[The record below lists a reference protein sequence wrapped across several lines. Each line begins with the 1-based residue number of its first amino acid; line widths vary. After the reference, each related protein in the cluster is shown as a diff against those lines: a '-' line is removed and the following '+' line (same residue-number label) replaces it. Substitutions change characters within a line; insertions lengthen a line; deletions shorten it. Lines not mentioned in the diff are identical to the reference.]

1 MLIRAAVFEHSTRC
15 NQPTWTD
22 VWRRGWRDRRP
33 FETRDI
39 CLTTSFQASSR
50 ARGGECSIASF
61 LHGDTVILRRVQA
74 DDVSRHPGSAP
85 SESRLGCRKT
95 LPKDCLESHGI
106 EIIAMRI

>member
-1 MLIRAAVFEHSTRC
+1 MSTQPVATKPHGQTSGVAGGESVDLSKRATFVSPLPSKPATK
-15 NQPTWTD
+15 
-22 VWRRGWRDRRP
+22 
-33 FETRDI
+33 
-39 CLTTSFQASSR
+39 
-50 ARGGECSIASF
+50 ARGGAGSIASF